1 MIFDGNQIRPAL
13 AQTEDDPSCEISN
26 LISEEVPQQGGR
38 EERVFMLPNGAQ
50 VILQRV
56 NIRTTGTITITLE
69 DDSTGS
75 ADFSVCESY
84 YLCAPLGTEILVQI
98 TQASCHICSSVSSE
112 EGTEVSVDIDFCQDV
127 QSTASVVLD
136 IEASFC
142 NPRDQVE
149 RSCPTPTRPPQCPV
163 RFNQENDFLNEECP
177 VLCSIPSHL
186 SPQQEENLCIRT
198 HNVYDWVQTRIDT
211 TVTLTLPPPLPL
223 FCVYEITELDGEC
236 TGLALGDVVCFPCEL
251 PCDEILQCSNGVCTL
266 VLSLT
271 DNACVDCPPDAV
283 TLPQG
288 FACEVPVLSC
298 LYEVTS
304 VDGECSDLAVG
315 DLICLPCEETCDEA
329 LECSNGVCTVI
340 LTLTD
345 DACVFCPP
353 DAVSLPQ
360 GFACEVLVLS
370 CLYEVTAVE
379 GECTD
384 IVVGDLICLPCE
396 TPCSETLE
404 CSNDVCT
411 LTLSLS
417 EDSCV
422 VCPQDAVPLPDG
434 FSCFVPMC
442 VYTVTAVEG
451 ECGGLEVEDI
461 VCLPC
466 GDGPCGETLICVSEG
481 CSLILQST
489 SAECI
494 ACPPDAVPFP
504 AGLTCSLIGGRIF
517 NVNQLTF
524 YDVLSLAIEEAN
536 SGDTLILTPGQYTQD
551 AELIIDKTLTI
562 RGFSAALTEV
572 VFPNTFTAETAISL
586 QADDITLEGLS
597 FTRTTFG
604 VADETLVRIPPRG
617 VGDYYSGITIQ
628 NSTLTGGKRTLIVN
642 VEDFTLTNNTIHH
655 NGTEKA
661 LEIRGALGTTTITEN
676 SFLGSATSLGA
687 IYVQGATPNDLYFS
701 GTFLIDDNTM
711 ESHTQFVFFSTASF
725 NNVNI
730 YVRRNTINHMTR
742 AGSSIIFEPFNFP
755 GIDTIL
761 IEENN
766 ITNPNTMRL
775 AVYVDYRDGGTTAP
789 ETGQIQVIRNTLD
802 VATPWGRDFDTVSPD
817 APVGFTTTG
826 AMVGMS
832 LTAFDL
838 VDNVIVPQ

>member
-1 MIFDGNQIRPAL
+1 MIFDGNQNRPAL
-13 AQTEDDPSCEISN
+13 SQTEVDPSCVLTN

-38 EERVFMLPNGAQ
+38 EERVFMLPNGAE

-56 NIRTTGTITITLE
+56 NIRTTGTVTITLE

-75 ADFSVCESY
+75 ADFTVCESY
-84 YLCAPLGTEILVQI
+84 YLCAPSGTDIIVQV
-98 TQASCHICSSVSSE
+98 THASCHICSIAASE

-142 NPRDQVE
+142 HPRDQVE
-149 RSCPTPTRPPQCPV
+149 QSCPNPTRPPQCPV
-163 RFNQENDFLNEECP
+163 RFNQENDFP
-177 VLCSIPSHL
+177 MKIAMFYCSIPSHP

-198 HNVYDWVQTRIDT
+198 ENVYDWVQNRVET
-211 TVTLTLPPPLPL
+211 TVTITIPPPVPL

-236 TGLALGDVVCFPCEL
+236 TGLALGDVVCFPCET
-251 PCDEILQCSNGVCTL
+251 PCEANLQCSNDVCTL
-266 VLSLT
+266 VLTLT
-271 DNACVDCPPDAV
+271 DDACVACPPDAV

-288 FACEVPVLSC
+288 FSCEVLVLNC

-304 VDGECSDLAVG
+304 VDGECGDIAVG
-315 DLICLPCEETCDEA
+315 DLIC
-329 LECSNGVCTVI
+329 
-340 LTLTD
+340 
-345 DACVFCPP
+345 F
-353 DAVSLPQ
+353 
-360 GFACEVLVLS
+360 
-370 CLYEVTAVE
+370 
-379 GECTD
+379 
-384 IVVGDLICLPCE
+384 PCE
-396 TPCSETLE
+396 TPCTETME
-404 CSNDVCT
+404 CTNGDCT
-411 LTLSLS
+411 LSLSLS

-422 VCPQDAVPLPDG
+422 VCPPNAVPLPDG

-466 GDGPCGETLICVSEG
+466 ADEPCGETLICVSEG

-489 SAECI
+489 SSECI

-524 YDVLSLAIEEAN
+524 YDVLSLAIEDAN

-642 VEDFTLTNNTIHH
+642 VEDFTLSNNTIHH

-789 ETGQIQVIRNTLD
+789 DPGQIQVVRNTLA
-802 VATPWGRDFDTVSPD
+802 VATPWGRNFDTVSPT

-832 LTAFDL
+832 LAAFDL
-838 VDNVIVPQ
+838 VDNVIVP